1 MISEIRF
8 LCVACI
14 QACTVFFLVIADQTT
29 QQGGLNV
36 PKQVHIGFGKTTNDM
51 IVMWSTVMN
60 DSSVV
65 EYHTGDN
72 SVDSVSSASGSTVY
86 FPENSNG
93 LQYLHRVMLTNLR
106 PGVKYFYNVR
116 GEKRDSL
123 SDQFSFTTPESNGK
137 QTFMIFGDMGTM
149 TKSLPFIVYEATGKT
164 KYASIFHLGDIAYDL
179 GRENGAVG
187 DKFFSKVERMAAR
200 IPYMTIPGDHEMFQ
214 NSRNHY
220 FHRLSN
226 PGKDWPMQQ
235 EDLWYSMNIGKTH
248 FICISTEVF
257 FTNKQNIQKIMD
269 WLVQDLEE
277 ANTHRQ
283 KYPWIIVMAHRPLY
297 CSTDDKNEDCT
308 KAHSVVRTH
317 LEDMFYFYGVDLVF
331 SGHQHMYERTWPV
344 YKNRVLAYNY
354 LDPRGTVHI
363 VIGNMGNVYLTEK
376 GSKPG
381 GAWSSFISPSE
392 HEMYGRLHV
401 HNNTHI
407 YWEVL
412 GAQDNDLYDSRWII
426 QRIHGPF
433 NKSSIFIPD
442 PLGAAGAAWREQQE
456 DDSNDIIS
464 LRFFYMNGDD
474 YSHRITVLTFTVI
487 ILLFGLCFKKKIL
500 NVIRLC
506 FVKQE
511 SLPK

>member
-51 IVMWSTVMN
+51 IVMWSTVRN
-60 DSSVV
+60 DSSVL

-72 SVDSVSSASGSTVY
+72 SVESVSSASGSTVY

-187 DKFFSKVERMAAR
+187 DNFFSKVERMAAR

-235 EDLWYSMNIGKTH
+235 EDLWYSVNLGKTH